1 MLAVEPTGEAAVRV
15 ATRAGLARYTDLDL
29 QYHESRDVPAGLRE
43 AWYSLPLLT
52 RLRVMLEQPLRDAVG
67 EVVDAL
73 HRRPPEARR

>member
-1 MLAVEPTGEAAVRV
+1 MRA
-15 ATRAGLARYTDLDL
+15 ATRAALAHFNALDL
-29 QYHESRDVPAGLRE
+29 QYHESRDVPPGLRE

-52 RLRVMLEQPLRDAVG
+52 RLRVHLQQPVVDAVG